1 MGQRSSDDTIS
12 RDYYREQHTAIN
24 ELAVELSYDSEI
36 DLIAAAIR
44 SGQNAT
50 AIDQLQKL
58 KDDLNGVVAGICSL
72 LHRRVNAD
80 HEKSDEIIMLKCRVI
95 EGARA
100 YAALNGGAQGVA
112 LMEGHLDSMD
122 RIISMSIAGLNSN

>member
-1 MGQRSSDDTIS
+1 M
-12 RDYYREQHTAIN
+12 
-24 ELAVELSYDSEI
+24 V
-36 DLIAAAIR
+36 AAALR

-58 KDDLNGVVAGICSL
+58 KDDLNGVVAAICSL
-72 LHRRVNAD
+72 LHQYVNAD
-80 HEKSDEIIMLKCRVI
+80 HEKSDEITMLKCRVI

-100 YAALNGGAQGVA
+100 YAALNGDAQGVA